1 MPFGVTQKISAARQA
16 FSLGHD
22 WSDTAVQT
30 ILQRHDWDIS
40 RAADD
45 FLSGPSSAQPSA
57 VSHRSNGLT
66 WEADHGAQQAASFTP
81 SPAPMSID
89 RGEPSATERLSG
101 ANSSMGGGTSFG
113 TAPSHNTPLEPP
125 SAKRG
130 GGAGSASPT
139 PAVRSPA
146 PMSTNCEDPLA
157 AKRPRDSG
165 TTVAGGTTVGGG
177 TTTLP
182 EPFLRASLAAG
193 GSEGTAALSMLLLQ
207 RLNAVDQTLKEL
219 QLQMPKELASA
230 VPAAVRAHD
239 EAEAARVREAAQEGA
254 LSGKIRQI
262 QLAATMSELGKV
274 EGFTFDAMRNRIVC
288 DNCAR
293 YSSFCRSI
301 STDDCGAIEG
311 VDVTLRDGPNKDG
324 GKRQR
329 RPMSVVRYSC
339 KTHLLSDIHEWCETH
354 AAERRALA
362 NEQQAAGM
370 TCAKLVLQNVKEHHA
385 DHSYER
391 KIANAV
397 ASGQSVGT
405 KQHSR
410 KFVPRL
416 RACMHKVLVSSFMLL
431 LTTQM
436 AATGRPP
443 PFALMADKATM
454 GRKTGQ
460 MCGIILM
467 IEGVFVA
474 IFLSVLQCGEAAT
487 GDALADLLL
496 QTLTGGLP
504 LDLSQDLLRLS
515 FTGAAFDGQY
525 QGQYEGHACGLD
537 VLSHLCTKLKLN
549 ASYVMSRWDGAHR
562 IELGMNTVR
571 DKFPVYKQLA
581 ATISDVHTKYL
592 YGKGFGRVCKA
603 VSDFKKGLEL
613 AAVGSV
619 CTTRFAHSERKV
631 YKNFLRN
638 LPVFITDMRT
648 ERAREV
654 GIDQQIRKV
663 ASVAFVV
670 TLMVIVDLL
679 QTVKNLS
686 LGVPIFPLPPWNFP
700 LPPWNRACAFP

>member
-146 PMSTNCEDPLA
+146 PMSTNCEDPSA

-354 AAERRALA
+354 AA
-362 NEQQAAGM
+362 
-370 TCAKLVLQNVKEHHA
+370 
-385 DHSYER
+385 
-391 KIANAV
+391 
-397 ASGQSVGT
+397 
-405 KQHSR
+405 
-410 KFVPRL
+410 
-416 RACMHKVLVSSFMLL
+416 
-431 LTTQM
+431 
-436 AATGRPP
+436 
-443 PFALMADKATM
+443 
-454 GRKTGQ
+454 
-460 MCGIILM
+460 
-467 IEGVFVA
+467 
-474 IFLSVLQCGEAAT
+474 
-487 GDALADLLL
+487 
-496 QTLTGGLP
+496 
-504 LDLSQDLLRLS
+504 
-515 FTGAAFDGQY
+515 
-525 QGQYEGHACGLD
+525 
-537 VLSHLCTKLKLN
+537 
-549 ASYVMSRWDGAHR
+549 
-562 IELGMNTVR
+562 
-571 DKFPVYKQLA
+571 
-581 ATISDVHTKYL
+581 
-592 YGKGFGRVCKA
+592 
-603 VSDFKKGLEL
+603 
-613 AAVGSV
+613 
-619 CTTRFAHSERKV
+619 
-631 YKNFLRN
+631 
-638 LPVFITDMRT
+638 
-648 ERAREV
+648 
-654 GIDQQIRKV
+654 
-663 ASVAFVV
+663 
-670 TLMVIVDLL
+670 
-679 QTVKNLS
+679 
-686 LGVPIFPLPPWNFP
+686 
-700 LPPWNRACAFP
+700 